1 MSPSLACTMNR
12 IVTALLAA
20 SLSIPMAHAGVFS
33 VSPVRIYMKPRDRA
47 VAVSLVNEGDTEV
60 ALQADVNEWQQT
72 SDGNDELRLT
82 DDIVLAPPIIKL
94 APQAR
99 QVVRLALL
107 KPADASRQLTYRLIV
122 REVPGATAPKE
133 NMIQVPISL
142 ALSIPVFITPPS
154 AQRSVAC
161 DALSVSAP
169 MLSVSCTN
177 TGTAYAQV
185 RELLVRRGARVLARF
200 EGGMYI
206 LPGGR
211 KSLQMRA
218 ESVLGAGAVQM
229 EARYDDGSTQ
239 VFNVELP

>member
-1 MSPSLACTMNR
+1 MNR
-12 IVTALLAA
+12 IITALLAA
-20 SLSIPMAHAGVFS
+20 LLSIPTAHAGVFS
-33 VSPVRIYMKPRDRA
+33 VSPVRIYMKPPDRA

-72 SDGNDELRLT
+72 PDGSDELRLT

-122 REVPGATAPKE
+122 REVPGASAPKE
-133 NMIQVPISL
+133 NTIQIPISL

-161 DALSVSAP
+161 ETPSVHGS
-169 MLSVSCTN
+169 MLEVSCTN

-185 RELLVRRGARVLARF
+185 RELVVRRGLQVLARF

-211 KSLQMRA
+211 KSLQMKA
-218 ESVLGAGAVQM
+218 ESVPSGGAVQM